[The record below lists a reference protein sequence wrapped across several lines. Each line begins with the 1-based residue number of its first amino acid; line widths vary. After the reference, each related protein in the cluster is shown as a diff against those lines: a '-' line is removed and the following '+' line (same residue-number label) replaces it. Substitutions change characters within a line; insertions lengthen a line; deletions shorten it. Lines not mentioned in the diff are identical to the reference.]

1 MGASICASPLS
12 GSRKQNSLSTEA
24 KSDMR
29 GPPRILEIGEH
40 PLMMEAFP
48 ATTSHWSTRLELD
61 AKANGDAELVTL
73 GSLPRLV
80 RALSSDA
87 YDLVVLQPTSFR
99 FWQWQAIT
107 RSLFRRSILRGRTSY
122 FRSLGQELI
131 RAHVRAPIAIWDM
144 ADAPII
150 PSQHAFF
157 LDRSTLYFKRELPA
171 DHWRVFMG
179 TLHHQVPT
187 LRFRNAAKHRRRIE
201 KLRPISLGLPLGLDR
216 SPMSDLHN
224 TEKESDVFFAGRVQG
239 SATVRET
246 GLKEL
251 LALRERGLRVDIPDS
266 PLPLPE
272 FLKRSAQAWLTWAP
286 EGYGYE
292 TFRAYEAP
300 FCGSVPVLNLPPIHR
315 YKPLQDGVHC
325 FYHAP
330 EPGSLTRTVEMALAD
345 RARLIGMARSAR
357 QFVLA
362 EHTFSSL
369 GRYVAETTLA
379 QAR

>member
-1 MGASICASPLS
+1 
-12 GSRKQNSLSTEA
+12 
-24 KSDMR
+24 MR
-29 GPPRILEIGEH
+29 GSPRILEIGEH
-40 PLMMEAFP
+40 PLMAEAFP
-48 ATTSHWSTRLELD
+48 ATTSHWSTRVEP
-61 AKANGDAELVTL
+61 AEPPHGDAELVTL
-73 GSLPRLV
+73 ASLPRLA
-80 RALSSDA
+80 RALASDA
-87 YDLVVLQPTSFR
+87 YDLVVLQPTTFR

-107 RSLFRRSILRGRTSY
+107 RSLLRRSILRGRTSY

-131 RAHVRAPIAIWDM
+131 RTVKAPIAIWDM

-150 PSQHAFF
+150 PRQHAFF

-171 DHWRVFMG
+171 DHWRVFTG
-179 TLHHQVPT
+179 TLHYQIPT
-187 LRFRNAAKHRRRIE
+187 PRFRNTAKHRRWVD

-216 SPMSDLHN
+216 SPFSDLHN

-251 LALRERGLRVDIPDS
+251 LALRERGVRVDIPDG
-266 PLPLPE
+266 PLPLSE

-300 FCGSVPVLNLPPIHR
+300 FCGSVPVLNLPPLHR

-330 EPGSLTRTVEMALAD
+330 EPGSLTRTVETALAD
-345 RARLIGMARSAR
+345 RARLIEMARSAR

-379 QAR
+379 QARS

>member
-1 MGASICASPLS
+1 
-12 GSRKQNSLSTEA
+12 
-24 KSDMR
+24 MR

-40 PLMMEAFP
+40 PLMAEAFP
-48 ATTSHWSTRLELD
+48 ATTSHWSTRVELD
-61 AKANGDAELVTL
+61 EKSGSDAQLVTL
-73 GSLPRLV
+73 ASLPRLA
-80 RALSSDA
+80 RALASDA
-87 YDLVVLQPTSFR
+87 YDLVVLQPTTFR
-99 FWQWQAIT
+99 FWQWQAVS
-107 RSLFRRSILRGRTSY
+107 RSLLRRSILRGRTSY

-131 RAHVRAPIAIWDM
+131 RAQVKAPIAIWDM

-157 LDRSTLYFKRELPA
+157 IDRSTLYFKRELPV

-187 LRFRNAAKHRRRIE
+187 PRFRNAAKQRQRIE
-201 KLRPISLGLPLGLDR
+201 KLRPISLGMPLGLDR
-216 SPMSDLHN
+216 SPALSDLHN
-224 TEKESDVFFAGRVQG
+224 TEKETDVFFAGRVRE
-239 SATVRET
+239 SATIRET

-251 LALRERGLRVDIPDS
+251 LALRDRGLRIDIPDK
-266 PLPLPE
+266 PLPLAE

-300 FCGSVPVLNLPPIHR
+300 FCGSVPVLNVPSIHR

-330 EPGSLTRTVEMALAD
+330 EPDSLTRTVEMALSD
-345 RARLIGMARSAR
+345 RAKLIEMARSAR
-357 QFVLA
+357 QFVLS

-379 QAR
+379 QARA